1 MVAELRLDPGAAVVG
16 EHLHPGIH
24 ETFEV
29 LEGHLGYRLD
39 DVQGT
44 ARAGDRIDISPGSWH
59 DWWHEGEGEAVVRVT
74 VTPGDRFEQMIRTLW
89 GLACDGRTNAKG
101 MPGILQ
107 LAAISAEFSDV
118 FVLRKPPRLVQRAM
132 FGALTPIAR
141 RRGYRGCLSA
151 LRRHGLGGHA
161 CSGARRRA
169 LDAGVWTGARAAAQP
184 RGSSGGSPKLGNR
197 SGNAPRSLVAHILP
211 VKAVISVTRPSSS
224 RASTSSDAG

>member
-16 EHLHPGIH
+16 EHLHPGID

-44 ARAGDRIDISPGSWH
+44 ATAGDRIDISPGSWH

-74 VTPGDRFEQMIRTLW
+74 ITPGDRFEQMIRTLW
-89 GLACDGRTNAKG
+89 GLACDGRTSAKG

-141 RRGYRGCLSA
+141 RRGYRGVYPRYDDMGSA
-151 LRRHGLGGHA
+151 GTPDQV
-161 CSGARRRA
+161 RA
-169 LDAGVWTGARAAAQP
+169 GEPMTPEFGP
-184 RGSSGGSPKLGNR
+184 GPGP
-197 SGNAPRSLVAHILP
+197 P
-211 VKAVISVTRPSSS
+211 
-224 RASTSSDAG
+224 